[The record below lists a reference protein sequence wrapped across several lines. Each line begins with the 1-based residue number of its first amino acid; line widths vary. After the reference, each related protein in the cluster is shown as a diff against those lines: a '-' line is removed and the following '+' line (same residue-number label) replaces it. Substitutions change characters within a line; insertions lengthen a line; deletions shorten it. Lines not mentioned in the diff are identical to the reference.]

1 MLLAVAVWAWW
12 QVGAAMDCGRP
23 IDKAPVI
30 FPSKL
35 LQDFGSKEHMFS
47 GYVNVTEVDFL
58 FYWFVE
64 AKDVGPN
71 APVVLWSNGGPGCTS
86 MEGATTE
93 IGPLLLKGVKTGAG
107 YTGRLSSNPFAWNR
121 RAHILFI
128 DQPRYVGYST
138 GSGPFVLSS
147 KDAAADLV
155 QFIRGWRR
163 LFPNLQSSKFIL
175 ASESY
180 GGHYVPAWANAIFDF
195 NQKTPS
201 EEIRIAGVVL
211 SNTCIDRQLQGLE
224 AFKRFAKK
232 EWLLPNEADPS
243 TIASARFQVWE
254 YKKFVPNTYD
264 YRRVS
269 SDACCGCMGYNYS
282 DFDRWFSDP
291 DVRKA
296 LNVCG
301 TAGAASFGGCGAGCI
316 AFPKSFGTTDTLD
329 NVGTLARVLESNI
342 PVLMVYGMTDM
353 TCNYEGGYAIAS
365 ALRWKGADLFAKSNL
380 QDIYLNGEVA
390 GQEKSGGG
398 LTWIQIKNAG
408 HMNPADNPRAA
419 LFAFSKLFDDLDK
432 VTLHDETFQTKDEEF
447 IQPGGVDRIYG
458 GFWIMLPL
466 GLFTS
471 MILMLRRN
479 SQGLE
484 LESEDFTDGREIHR
498 LVA

>member
-1 MLLAVAVWAWW
+1 
-12 QVGAAMDCGRP
+12 MDCGDRP
-23 IDKAPVI
+23 IAKAPVI

-35 LQDFGSKEHMFS
+35 LQDVGNSKEHMFS

-269 SDACCGCMGYNYS
+269 SGACCGCMGYNYS

-291 DVRKA
+291 KVRKA

-329 NVGTLARVLESNI
+329 NVGTLGRVLESKI

-447 IQPGGVDRIYG
+447 IQRGGVDR
-458 GFWIMLPL
+458 
-466 GLFTS
+466 
-471 MILMLRRN
+471 
-479 SQGLE
+479 
-484 LESEDFTDGREIHR
+484 H
-498 LVA
+498 V